1 MHTNACRTAAKSD
14 NFASISYARL
24 QFGRRTRTTVHAL
37 VDCQLVRIFWAN
49 VLTDS
54 H

>member
-1 MHTNACRTAAKSD
+1 MHTNAYRTAAKSD

-24 QFGRRTRTTVHAL
+24 QFDQRTRTMVNAL
-37 VDCQLVRIFWAN
+37 VDCQLVRTFWAN